1 MIENFEP
8 LVFGLINQTICF
20 YDRPPDDPNA
30 KIDKRWNEFVGNH
43 EEVTLSLENDPM
55 TLEKSFNWILNNVA
69 PSLKLIKEFGN
80 IYHVNLLGLILQST
94 EINKE
99 GVKMLE
105 VVREN
110 PELFK
115 GEIKVYRRVIERKL
129 EKLRKEKKEKQS
141 TANNNVHRTPP
152 STS

>member
-1 MIENFEP
+1 M
-8 LVFGLINQTICF
+8 
-20 YDRPPDDPNA
+20 
-30 KIDKRWNEFVGNH
+30 
-43 EEVTLSLENDPM
+43 
-55 TLEKSFNWILNNVA
+55 
-69 PSLKLIKEFGN
+69 
-80 IYHVNLLGLILQST
+80 NLLGLILQST

-99 GVKMLE
+99 GEKMLE

-115 GEIKVYRRVIERKL
+115 GEIKIYRRVIERKL

-152 STS
+152 SKS

>member
-1 MIENFEP
+1 M
-8 LVFGLINQTICF
+8 
-20 YDRPPDDPNA
+20 
-30 KIDKRWNEFVGNH
+30 
-43 EEVTLSLENDPM
+43 
-55 TLEKSFNWILNNVA
+55 
-69 PSLKLIKEFGN
+69 
-80 IYHVNLLGLILQST
+80 NLLGLILQST

-99 GVKMLE
+99 GEKMLE

-129 EKLRKEKKEKQS
+129 EKLRKEKEEKQS